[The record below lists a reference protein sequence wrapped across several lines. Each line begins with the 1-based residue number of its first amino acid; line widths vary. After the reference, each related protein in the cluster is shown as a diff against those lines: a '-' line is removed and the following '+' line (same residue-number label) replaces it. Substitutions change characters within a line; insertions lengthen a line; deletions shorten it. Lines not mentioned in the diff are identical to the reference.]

1 MNTRKPFIAV
11 VAVFAALT
19 AACGGSDATEP
30 EEAALDQVAGMQIAS
45 TLMSEIITIG
55 FSALAGGDAP
65 AGAVRGELRSALSA
79 GGLVPISQ
87 TVPCQGGGTIGVTG
101 SYTNTLGNAGTG
113 NVAFDLRQV
122 PNNCVMST
130 SQGPYTVN
138 GNPDFTITGDLSVT
152 TWNLGVFHFT
162 YGGGFRWSGRGGS
175 GSCSI
180 DLTYNF
186 NYGTSTFSANGH
198 MCGYVININ
207 QTV

>member
-1 MNTRKPFIAV
+1 MTSKTPSTTAIA
-11 VAVFAALT
+11 FLAAFL
-19 AACGGSDATEP
+19 AACGGGDATEP
-30 EEAALDQVAGMQIAS
+30 EEVALDQVAGMQIAT

-55 FSALAGGDAP
+55 FSALAGADAP

-79 GGLVPISQ
+79 GGLVPITQ
-87 TVPCQGGGTIGVTG
+87 TVPCQGGGTINVTG

-122 PNNCVMST
+122 PNNCVMTT
-130 SQGPYTVN
+130 SQGAYTVN

-152 TWNLGVFHFT
+152 AWNLGVFHFT

-186 NYGTSTFSANGH
+186 NYATSSVSASGH
-198 MCGYVININ
+198 ICGYVINFN